1 MIARRN
7 VSGFTMVELLVVLA
21 VSTIV
26 LSLMYKVYHS
36 QLKTHNTQ
44 QEYVEL
50 QQNLRAAMYLMERD
64 IRMAGYDPE
73 NADIGGIMEA
83 NDGDTLIT
91 VTMDINGDEAIGG
104 TNEQVSYRY
113 DGTTLERNGVAF
125 LENIDAVQFEYYDSD
140 GGITGTLEDVRTVRV
155 LIEDS
160 FPTTP
165 MVAGGDDKKLLLQSD
180 VRCRNLVN

>member
-1 MIARRN
+1 
-7 VSGFTMVELLVVLA
+7 
-21 VSTIV
+21 
-26 LSLMYKVYHS
+26 
-36 QLKTHNTQ
+36 
-44 QEYVEL
+44 
-50 QQNLRAAMYLMERD
+50 
-64 IRMAGYDPE
+64 
-73 NADIGGIMEA
+73 
-83 NDGDTLIT
+83 
-91 VTMDINGDEAIGG
+91 MDINGDEAIGG